1 MKIGNDSLFFAIQFF
16 IDVDECTHNL
26 HNCAPNMQCVNE
38 YGSFLCKGLPYTL
51 LNNIDVIVF
60 VFGDVFIV
68 FFSFNQIAS
77 CRVIVSYLMIHCP
90 CTLTYQFST
99 KYGVVQPV

>member
-1 MKIGNDSLFFAIQFF
+1 MKIGNDSLPFAIHFL

-26 HNCAPNMQCVNE
+26 HNCAPNMTCVNE
-38 YGSFLCKGLPYTL
+38 YGSFFCKGLPDTL

-77 CRVIVSYLMIHCP
+77 CRVIVSYSMIHSP
-90 CTLTYQFST
+90 CTLTDQFST
-99 KYGVVQPV
+99 KYGIVQPA